1 MALIALTRPA
11 SCQRD
16 GGDVHAGMQAVVVD
30 ADGQRQPGRFG
41 MAAFQGTCRRMTA
54 LRRIAFFIAVGCAA
68 GAVHFGAVVL
78 LVEWLG
84 ASPLLANVLGWL
96 LAFGVSFTGQSRLT
110 FRSHGTHWTV
120 ALPRFFAVSL
130 SGFVLN
136 EAGYALLLHWTALP
150 YDLCARPWCWL
161 RWPS

>member
-1 MALIALTRPA
+1 
-11 SCQRD
+11 
-16 GGDVHAGMQAVVVD
+16 
-30 ADGQRQPGRFG
+30 
-41 MAAFQGTCRRMTA
+41 MTA

-120 ALPRFFAVSL
+120 ALPRYFAVSL

-150 YDLCARPWCWL
+150 YDFALAL
-161 RWPS
+161 VLVAVAVMTFLLGSRWAFRRSPAP

>member
-1 MALIALTRPA
+1 
-11 SCQRD
+11 
-16 GGDVHAGMQAVVVD
+16 
-30 ADGQRQPGRFG
+30 
-41 MAAFQGTCRRMTA
+41 MTA

-78 LVEWLG
+78 LVEWLV

-120 ALPRFFAVSL
+120 ALPRYFAVSL

-150 YDLCARPWCWL
+150 YDLAL
-161 RWPS
+161 GLVLVAVAVMTFLLGSRWAFRRSPAP

>member
-1 MALIALTRPA
+1 
-11 SCQRD
+11 
-16 GGDVHAGMQAVVVD
+16 
-30 ADGQRQPGRFG
+30 
-41 MAAFQGTCRRMTA
+41 MTA

-96 LAFGVSFTGQSRLT
+96 LAFVVSFTGQSRLT

-120 ALPRFFAVSL
+120 ALPRYFAVSL

-150 YDLCARPWCWL
+150 YDLAL
-161 RWPS
+161 GLVLVAVAVMTFLLGSRWAFRRSPAP